1 MYLSELSI
9 KNFRKY
15 GNPGLN
21 LKFNKHLNVLVGEN
35 DSGKSTIVEAIK
47 FVLNTHSNDYVRLN
61 TEDFH
66 LAKGVNEE
74 ERANEIEIVCVFR
87 GFTIEEAK
95 HFLEWLHIE
104 KVEETPTYSLKVI
117 FSAKRKDKKIYH
129 DITAGGID
137 TGKYLNGEARN
148 LLKTTFLKPLRDAE
162 IEMTS
167 RRNSRLSQVLI
178 NHSAF
183 ENEEEHELVNAI
195 KDANARIMNYFIEE
209 KEEEAGDEP
218 VQDHNTEEETGAQI
232 LKDINEYLENFSS
245 NRNILKSRFNIS
257 DIKLKSI
264 LERLQL
270 NLEDAKPGLGS
281 HNILFIATE
290 LLFLQ
295 QKEYEGLKL
304 ALIEEIEAHLHTQ
317 AQMRLIDYLQKRSD
331 ESDIQIILTTHSTS
345 LASKIPLET
354 MFICQ
359 NDKVFSLNPIETELL
374 NGDYL
379 FIERFLD
386 STKADLFFA
395 QGVIMVEGDAENILI
410 PTIAKIIGIPLSKN
424 CITVLNVGSTAFLR
438 YSRIFI
444 RSNPENGIIN
454 IPVSCITDLDLKP
467 EIDDQDKLINP
478 PQESA
483 DEKRKRIKARLNNQN
498 VKAFISPI
506 WTLEHDFAR
515 SSFQEDVL
523 RAVLWAKKIQN
534 SDTIGLTENKKEKV
548 EEDINQYTEENKEK
562 NYSSERIAYEIYENI
577 ITKDNDKVSKAIIA
591 QCLSDILLTKFK
603 KDPDTIRA
611 QILSEPLLEYLVNA
625 IKYAAGIREVKE

>member
-15 GNPGLN
+15 GDPGLN
-21 LKFNKHLNVLVGEN
+21 LKLNKHLNVLVGEN

-47 FVLNTHSNDYVRLN
+47 FVLSTHNNDYLRLD

-66 LAKGVNEE
+66 LANGANEE
-74 ERANEIEIVCVFR
+74 ERATEIEIICVFK
-87 GFTIEEAK
+87 GFNVEEAK
-95 HFLEWLHIE
+95 NFLEWLHIE
-104 KVEETPTYSLKVI
+104 KEDDTTRYSLKVI
-117 FSAKRKDKKIYH
+117 FSAKRKDKKIFY

-137 TGKYLNGEARN
+137 TGKYLNGEAKN
-148 LLKTTFLKPLRDAE
+148 LLKTTYLKPLRDAE

-195 KDANARIMNYFIEE
+195 KDANSRIMDYFI
-209 KEEEAGDEP
+209 
-218 VQDHNTEEETGAQI
+218 TEEDGSDAPAQTQTTNESTGEQI
-232 LKDINEYLENFSS
+232 LRDINEYLENFSS
-245 NRNILKSRFNIS
+245 NKNILKSRFNIS

-270 NLEDAKPGLGS
+270 NFEDAKPGLGS

-290 LLFLQ
+290 LLSLQ

-317 AQMRLIDYLQKRSD
+317 AQMRLIEFLQKRSHGD
-331 ESDIQIILTTHSTS
+331 DIQLILTTHSTS
-345 LASKIPLET
+345 LASKVPLET
-354 MFICQ
+354 MFICHEE
-359 NDKVFSLNPIETELL
+359 KVFSLNSDETGLL
-374 NGDYL
+374 KGDYL
-379 FIERFLD
+379 FLERFLD

-424 CITVLNVGSTAFLR
+424 GITVLNVGSTAFLR
-438 YSRIFI
+438 YSRIYI
-444 RSNPENGIIN
+444 RKNPENGIIN
-454 IPVSCITDLDLKP
+454 IPVACITDMDLKP
-467 EIDDQDKLINP
+467 EIDDQDKLVDR
-478 PQESA
+478 PQGDI
-483 DEKRKRIKARLNNQN
+483 DEKGNRITTRLNEQN

-515 SSFQEDVL
+515 SSFQEDIL

-534 SDTIGLTENKKEKV
+534 SDTVGLTDNKKEQV
-548 EEDINQYTEENKEK
+548 EEAISQYMQNFREK
-562 NYSSERIAYEIYENI
+562 DYSSERIAYEIYKNI
-577 ITKDNDKVSKAIIA
+577 VTKKNDEVSKAIIA
-591 QCLSDILLTKFK
+591 QCLSETLLERFK
-603 KDPDTIRA
+603 EEADSIKA
-611 QILSEPLLEYLVNA
+611 QILSDPLLKYLVNA
-625 IKYAAGIREVKE
+625 IKYAAGISEVND

>member
-1 MYLSELSI
+1 MYLSELYI

-21 LKFNKHLNVLVGEN
+21 LKFNQHLNVLVGEN
-35 DSGKSTIVEAIK
+35 DSGKSTIVDAIK
-47 FVLNTHSNDYVRLN
+47 FALSTHNNDYVRLD

-66 LAKGVNEE
+66 LTKGAREE
-74 ERANEIEIVCVFR
+74 ERATEIEIICVFK
-87 GFTIEEAK
+87 GFSVDEAK
-95 HFLEWLHIE
+95 NFLEWLKIE
-104 KVEETPTYSLKVI
+104 KDEETTTYSLKVI
-117 FSAKRKDKKIYH
+117 FSAKRKNKKVYY
-129 DITAGGID
+129 DVTAGGTD

-148 LLKTTFLKPLRDAE
+148 LLKTTYLKPLRDAE

-195 KDANARIMNYFIEE
+195 QDANARIMDYFIEIE
-209 KEEEAGDEP
+209 KEETEDET
-218 VQDHNTEEETGAQI
+218 VKDHPTEENTGAQI

-270 NLEDAKPGLGS
+270 NLEDTKPGLGS

-290 LLFLQ
+290 LLSLQ

-317 AQMRLIDYLQKRSD
+317 AQIRLIEFLQKRSD

-359 NDKVFSLNPIETELL
+359 DDKVFSLNPNETRLL
-374 NGDYL
+374 KGDYL
-379 FIERFLD
+379 FLERFLD
-386 STKADLFFA
+386 TTKADLFFA

-424 CITVLNVGSTAFLR
+424 GITVLNVGSTAFLR

-444 RSNPENGIIN
+444 RANPEHGTIN
-454 IPVSCITDLDLKP
+454 IPVSCVTDLDVKP
-467 EIDDQDKLINP
+467 LIDDEDNLINP
-478 PQESA
+478 SPEEIE
-483 DEKRKRIKARLNNQN
+483 EKRNLITTRLNSQN

-515 SSFQEDVL
+515 SSFQEDL
-523 RAVLWAKKIQN
+523 LKAVLWAKKIQN
-534 SDTIGLTENKKEKV
+534 SDTIGLTVNKKEQV
-548 EEDINQYTEENKEK
+548 EEDITQYIQSCRIK
-562 NYSSERIAYEIYENI
+562 NYSTERIAYEIYENI
-577 ITKDNDKVSKAIIA
+577 VTKKNDKVSKAIIA
-591 QCLSDILLTKFK
+591 QCLSDILLEKFK
-603 KDPDTIRA
+603 DNPDSIKT
-611 QILSEPLLEYLVNA
+611 QILSDPMLEYIINA
-625 IKYAAGIREVKE
+625 IKYAAGISEVSE

>member
-21 LKFNKHLNVLVGEN
+21 LKLNKHLNVLVGEN

-47 FVLNTHSNDYVRLN
+47 FVLNTYSNDYIRLN

-104 KVEETPTYSLKVI
+104 KDEETPTYSLKVV
-117 FSAKRKDKKIYH
+117 FSAKRKDKKVYH

-209 KEEEAGDEP
+209 EAGDEP

-245 NRNILKSRFNIS
+245 NRNTLKSRFNIS

-359 NDKVFSLNPIETELL
+359 NDKVFSLNPIEIGLL
-374 NGDYL
+374 KGDYL
-379 FIERFLD
+379 FLERFLD

-424 CITVLNVGSTAFLR
+424 GITVLNVGSTAFLR

-444 RSNPENGIIN
+444 RSNPENGTIN

-467 EIDDQDKLINP
+467 EIDNQDKLINP
-478 PQESA
+478 PQEAA
-483 DEKRKRIKARLNNQN
+483 DEKRKRITVRLNNQN

-534 SDTIGLTENKKEKV
+534 SDTVGLTDNKKENVK
-548 EEDINQYTEENKEK
+548 EAIKKYMKDNEEK

-577 ITKDNDKVSKAIIA
+577 VTKESDKVSKAIIA

-603 KDPDTIRA
+603 KNPNSIRA
-611 QILSEPLLEYLVNA
+611 KLLSEPLLEYLVNA
-625 IKYAAGIREVKE
+625 IKYAAGVSEVKE

>member
-424 CITVLNVGSTAFLR
+424 GITVLNVGSTAFLR

>member
-21 LKFNKHLNVLVGEN
+21 LKLNKHLNVLVGEN

-47 FVLNTHSNDYVRLN
+47 FVLNTHSNDYIRLN

-104 KVEETPTYSLKVI
+104 KDEETPTYSLKVV
-117 FSAKRKDKKIYH
+117 FSAKRKDKKVYH

-209 KEEEAGDEP
+209 EAGDEP

-245 NRNILKSRFNIS
+245 NRNTLKSRFNIS

-359 NDKVFSLNPIETELL
+359 NDKVFSLNPIETGLL
-374 NGDYL
+374 KGDYL
-379 FIERFLD
+379 FLERFLD

-424 CITVLNVGSTAFLR
+424 GITVLNVGSTAFLR

-444 RSNPENGIIN
+444 RSNPENGTIN

-467 EIDDQDKLINP
+467 EIDNQDKLINP
-478 PQESA
+478 PQEAA
-483 DEKRKRIKARLNNQN
+483 DEKRKRITVRLNNQN

-534 SDTIGLTENKKEKV
+534 SDTVGLTDNKKENV
-548 EEDINQYTEENKEK
+548 EEAIKKYMKDNEEK

-577 ITKDNDKVSKAIIA
+577 VTKESDKVSKAIIA

-603 KDPDTIRA
+603 KNPNSIRA
-611 QILSEPLLEYLVNA
+611 KLLSEPLLEYLVNA
-625 IKYAAGIREVKE
+625 IKYAAGVSEVKE